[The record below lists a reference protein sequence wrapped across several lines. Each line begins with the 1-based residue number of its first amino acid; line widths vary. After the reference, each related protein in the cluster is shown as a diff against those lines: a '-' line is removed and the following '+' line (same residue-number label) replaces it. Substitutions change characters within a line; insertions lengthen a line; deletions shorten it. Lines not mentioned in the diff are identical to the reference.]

1 MKKSL
6 FIVLAL
12 SSLAFAFD
20 MGSITDSID
29 TKAAMKAIDKDK
41 MKEAAKSGDM
51 KSMASA
57 VDKDKLKKA
66 KK

>member
-6 FIVLAL
+6 FMLMAL
-12 SSLAFAFD
+12 SSLALAFD
-20 MGSITDSID
+20 MGSITDSVD
-29 TKAAMKAIDKDK
+29 PKKAMEAIDKDK
-41 MKEAAKSGDM
+41 MKKAAKSGDM
-51 KSMASA
+51 KAMSSA